1 MGPELNVSK
10 TSVLPKDTTQQVF
23 FDVVHNIIN
32 VNPRIDVQNFIA
44 KTCRTIID
52 DVENSDAIQ
61 DVLYTISSSVFARLP
76 DSSMLIATF

>member
-44 KTCRTIID
+44 KTCRTIT
-52 DVENSDAIQ
+52 SGFTRP
-61 DVLYTISSSVFARLP
+61 L
-76 DSSMLIATF
+76 DSNILTLIF